1 MPFKHPSHAS
11 GSNFHTLIGADQ
23 RAVQFTHGLQ
33 WTTSTIQ
40 GVPERLKDARQGSL
54 DVASGKDVGTLRVW
68 RIFR

>member
-1 MPFKHPSHAS
+1 MPFKHPSLAS
-11 GSNFHTLIGADQ
+11 GSKFHTLIGADH
-23 RAVQFTHGLQ
+23 RTVDSPIGLQ

-54 DVASGKDVGTLRVW
+54 DIASGKDVGTLRVW